1 MLTANRSQQCMHIT
15 ALEWECPEPQIQEL
29 SAKNLKRAGIR
40 GGTLDAGI
48 GAGQDYF
55 AGASRSELV
64 SNAKVNFAFGAT
76 EGAIVG
82 LAFAA
87 NPVIGIA
94 AIIGVGLYEYYYS
107 DRDKIKKRL
116 NSLD

>member
-1 MLTANRSQQCMHIT
+1 MTRMSDTYTM
-15 ALEWECPEPQIQEL
+15 P
-29 SAKNLKRAGIR
+29 
-40 GGTLDAGI
+40 
-48 GAGQDYF
+48 
-55 AGASRSELV
+55 LV
-64 SNAKVNFAFGAT
+64 T

>member
-1 MLTANRSQQCMHIT
+1 M
-15 ALEWECPEPQIQEL
+15 P
-29 SAKNLKRAGIR
+29 
-40 GGTLDAGI
+40 
-48 GAGQDYF
+48 
-55 AGASRSELV
+55 LV
-64 SNAKVNFAFGAT
+64 T

>member
-1 MLTANRSQQCMHIT
+1 MTRMSDTYTM
-15 ALEWECPEPQIQEL
+15 P
-29 SAKNLKRAGIR
+29 
-40 GGTLDAGI
+40 
-48 GAGQDYF
+48 
-55 AGASRSELV
+55 LV
-64 SNAKVNFAFGAT
+64 T
-76 EGAIVG
+76 EGVIVG

-87 NPVIGIA
+87 TPVIGIA